1 MTAMLAAEAVTI
13 ARGGVDVVR
22 GVSLAI
28 APGDLIAVVG
38 ANGAGKSTLLKC
50 LAGLLAP
57 RLGAVSFE
65 GVALGDLARRDLAKR
80 VAFLPQERTV
90 HWALNSERVVALG
103 RLPHR
108 TFAAGESAGDC
119 AAIARAMTDMDVMQ
133 FAQRPIAT
141 LSGGEQARVLIA
153 RALAQDARV
162 IIADEPTSGLDP
174 AHALSVFD
182 QFRAISRDGRAVV
195 TALHDLSLAARY
207 ANRVVV
213 MKSGACIADG
223 PPAQVLSKTNLAS
236 AFNIDAELT
245 HVGDIPVIVPNSPL
259 T

>member
-1 MTAMLAAEAVTI
+1 MTAMLAVMSVTV

-22 GVSLAI
+22 DVSLAI

-50 LAGLLAP
+50 LAGILAP
-57 RLGAVSFE
+57 RLGAVTWE
-65 GVALGDLARRDLAKR
+65 GRAFADLSRRELAMR
-80 VAFLPQERTV
+80 VAFLPQERVV
-90 HWALNSERVVALG
+90 HWALSAERVVALG

-108 TFAAGESAGDC
+108 SFAAGESANDR
-119 AAIARAMTDMDVMQ
+119 AAIERAKRGMDVMQ

-162 IIADEPTSGLDP
+162 IVADEPTSGLDP
-174 AHALSVFD
+174 AHALSVFE
-182 QFRAISRDGRAVV
+182 QFRAISGERRAVV

-207 ANRVVV
+207 ANRVIVL
-213 MKSGACIADG
+213 KSGVCIADG
-223 PPAQVLSKTNLAS
+223 QPAEVLSKTNLAS
-236 AFNIDAELT
+236 AFNIDAYLT
-245 HVGDIPVIVPNSPL
+245 HVGDVPVIVPTSPL

>member
-1 MTAMLAAEAVTI
+1 M
-13 ARGGVDVVR
+13 
-22 GVSLAI
+22 
-28 APGDLIAVVG
+28 
-38 ANGAGKSTLLKC
+38 
-50 LAGLLAP
+50 
-57 RLGAVSFE
+57 
-65 GVALGDLARRDLAKR
+65 
-80 VAFLPQERTV
+80 
-90 HWALNSERVVALG
+90 HWALSAERVVALG

-108 TFAAGESAGDC
+108 SFAAGESVDDH
-119 AAIARAMTDMDVMQ
+119 AAIARAMTGMDVMQ

-182 QFRAISRDGRAVV
+182 QFSAISREGRAVV

-207 ANRVVV
+207 ANRIVIV
-213 MKSGACIADG
+213 KSGACIADG

-236 AFNIDAELT
+236 AFNIDAYLT
-245 HVGDIPVIVPNSPL
+245 HVGDVPVIVPTSPL